1 MASERTRDLTTLE
14 YIILGLLSLT
24 PQTGYGIIS
33 VMERAAS
40 RWSGSPGAIYP
51 ALKRLESQGIISS
64 HVDAS
69 NDARPR
75 RLYRVLPPGEH
86 MLDEWLRVPVTR
98 AAILDERDLSL
109 LKFTFAE
116 RRLTGDEVLTWLDAY
131 EKAVDSYDVAQRIW
145 YDMRMLAQSVHQQLL
160 VEATMMELNTLR
172 AWIQMAQRR
181 LRTELDRNETVQ
193 PVRAAMSIA

>member
-51 ALKRLESQGIISS
+51 ALKRLEGQGIISS
-64 HVDAS
+64 HIAAS

-75 RLYRVLPPGEH
+75 RLYRVLPPGEQ
-86 MLDEWLRVPVTR
+86 MLDDWLRLPVTR

-116 RRLTGDEVLTWLDAY
+116 RRLTVEEVLAWLDAY
-131 EKAVDSYDVAQRIW
+131 EKAVDSYDVTQRIW

-172 AWIQMAQRR
+172 AWVQMAQRR
-181 LRTELDRNETVQ
+181 LRTELDRGEVAQGLQTAV
-193 PVRAAMSIA
+193 SIA